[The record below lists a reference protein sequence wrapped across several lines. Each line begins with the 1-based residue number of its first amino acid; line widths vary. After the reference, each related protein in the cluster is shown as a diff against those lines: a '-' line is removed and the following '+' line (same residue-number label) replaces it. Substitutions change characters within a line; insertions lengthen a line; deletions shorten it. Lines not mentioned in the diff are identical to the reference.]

1 MRRAWNIFFVPESKQ
16 VLKNVGNMFKGLRS
30 RLEGLP
36 LAESGTVDYKPLNKK
51 RIHEPILI
59 LKI

>member
-1 MRRAWNIFFVPESKQ
+1 MPESKQ

-30 RLEGLP
+30 QLEGLP

-51 RIHEPILI
+51 KKRIHEPILI